1 MATRFTD
8 AQIVEFLSERKPLPA
23 DYLSRMA
30 IAEKRG
36 HREGELEITGA
47 NGNRFLILVRQSDT
61 NVLDFSAILG
71 VVPKGSNQV
80 FRLKRYNGK
89 SHEHTNRIEKMSFYD
104 FHIHTA
110 TERYQELGAKEE
122 YYASP
127 TDRYEDLEGAIAC
140 MVQDCAFE
148 IQPTLQMNLFEG
160 MTK

>member
-8 AQIVEFLSERKPLPA
+8 TQIVEFLSERKSLPA

-36 HREGELEITGA
+36 HRAGELEIAGA
-47 NGNRFLILVRQSDT
+47 NGNRFFILVRQCNT

-71 VVPKGSNQV
+71 VVPKSSNQV

-89 SHEHTNRIEKMSFYD
+89 SHEHTNRIEKRSFYD

-122 YYASP
+122 HYAEP
-127 TDRYEDLEGAIAC
+127 TGRYGDLDGAIAC

-148 IQPTLQMNLFEG
+148 IQPTLQTNLFEVI
-160 MTK
+160 TK